1 MTNDLTF
8 ISMFLLG
15 LLGSGHCLG
24 MCGPLIVALPGRI
37 GGWPAHLAYHFGR
50 LLTYALIGALLGGA
64 GAGFATAASSAID
77 PAMDGILRLQLLM
90 SALAALFLLLFG
102 LNRLGILPEPAWLAA
117 ADFQKIPILGRLVRR
132 SMQTTQL
139 LSVFTLGLML
149 GLLPCGL
156 SYAAFAR
163 ALASGSSLSGGL
175 LVLCFGIGTLPGL
188 LLLGTSAGL
197 LLKRHRRLTEIL
209 AGLIMVAMA
218 LLLARDI
225 STTLF

>member
-1 MTNDLTF
+1 
-8 ISMFLLG
+8 
-15 LLGSGHCLG
+15 
-24 MCGPLIVALPGRI
+24 
-37 GGWPAHLAYHFGR
+37 
-50 LLTYALIGALLGGA
+50 
-64 GAGFATAASSAID
+64 
-77 PAMDGILRLQLLM
+77 MDGILRLQLLM